1 MRLLPPLWAFP
12 AAQRGLPPLQKGRP
26 CLLGTATESP
36 RELHRRAGPW
46 GLFPGLLDALPG
58 SEGQGRFLLGGGG
71 LPQGPLLAAAAPNV
85 RGAGLSAQLCDSR
98 AVWVLVAAARSSGT
112 RAGRLRSSRPTQ
124 GAPACPPGT
133 PRLPLQEECLTMQAA
148 TPRCPAAVPPDA
160 RTASGP
166 QDAPRPGQLFQ
177 PPVCHGGT
185 CFTGNL
191 TMSPKGL

>member
-1 MRLLPPLWAFP
+1 
-12 AAQRGLPPLQKGRP
+12 
-26 CLLGTATESP
+26 
-36 RELHRRAGPW
+36 
-46 GLFPGLLDALPG
+46 
-58 SEGQGRFLLGGGG
+58 
-71 LPQGPLLAAAAPNV
+71 
-85 RGAGLSAQLCDSR
+85 
-98 AVWVLVAAARSSGT
+98 
-112 RAGRLRSSRPTQ
+112 
-124 GAPACPPGT
+124 
-133 PRLPLQEECLTMQAA
+133 MQAA